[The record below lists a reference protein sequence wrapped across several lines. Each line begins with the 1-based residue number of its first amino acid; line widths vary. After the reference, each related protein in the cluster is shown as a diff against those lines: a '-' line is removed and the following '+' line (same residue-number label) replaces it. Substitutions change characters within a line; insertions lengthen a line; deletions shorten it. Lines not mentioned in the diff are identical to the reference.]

1 MVQRSNTAQ
10 QARRLAIS
18 IRQELRLIVPMQ
30 QTRRLIIDDVII
42 DDVNIDDMIIDDT
55 LIDDV
60 IICRRAALEALL
72 TRQDSDGLPPCS
84 SVIPAL

>member
-42 DDVNIDDMIIDDT
+42 DDVNIDDMIIDD
-55 LIDDV
+55 V

>member
-30 QTRRLIIDDVII
+30 QTRRLII

>member
-10 QARRLAIS
+10 QALRLAIS

-30 QTRRLIIDDVII
+30 QTRRLI
-42 DDVNIDDMIIDDT
+42 IDDMIIDDT

>member
-42 DDVNIDDMIIDDT
+42 DDV
-55 LIDDV
+55 